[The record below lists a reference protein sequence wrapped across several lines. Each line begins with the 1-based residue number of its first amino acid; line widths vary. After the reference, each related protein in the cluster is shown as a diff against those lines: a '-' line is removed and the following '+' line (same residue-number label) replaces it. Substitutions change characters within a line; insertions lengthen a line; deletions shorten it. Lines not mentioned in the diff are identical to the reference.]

1 MSNPKFEE
9 FIEYILGFK
18 PKDIAPFKRAF
29 THGSTGADDYQR
41 LEFLGDRVLG
51 LIIAHHIYERFPK
64 EPEGNLSQRLNL
76 LVSGKTCA
84 KVARNI
90 GLPPY
95 LILGKQARDDGA
107 RDSDNVLGDV
117 MESLIGAL
125 YLDQGLDITRA
136 FVEQHWVELIGN
148 EKNVAKHPKSDLQEW
163 CASNNRKMP
172 VYELVEKSGPPH
184 ATLFTISVT
193 VKGFDSVTA
202 QANSKQAAQ
211 TAAAAKF
218 LEQNI

>member
-1 MSNPKFEE
+1 MSNLKFEE
-9 FIEYILGFK
+9 FIEQTLGFK
-18 PKDIAPFKRAF
+18 PNDITSFKRAF
-29 THGSTGADDYQR
+29 THGSTGEDDYQR
-41 LEFLGDRVLG
+41 LEFLGDRILG
-51 LIIAHHIYERFPK
+51 LIIAHHIYDRFSK
-64 EPEGNLSQRLNL
+64 ETEGKLSQRLNL

-84 KVARNI
+84 KVARTI

-95 LILGKQARDDGA
+95 IVLGKQARDDGA
-107 RDSDNVLGDV
+107 RDSDNVLGDI

-125 YLDQGLDITRA
+125 YIDQGLDSTRA
-136 FVEQHWVELIGN
+136 FVEKHWADLIGN
-148 EKNVAKHPKSDLQEW
+148 EKNIAKHPKSDLQEW

-172 VYELVEKSGPPH
+172 IYELVEKSGPAH

-193 VKGFDSVTA
+193 VKGFESITA